1 MVKKKQSFAEAY
13 EELQA
18 LTAWFERGEPDLDQG
33 LEKMTR
39 AKALAAELKERLLG
53 AETVVHQMTEKDS
66 SSEEAFS

>member
-39 AKALAAELKERLLG
+39 AKALAAELKERLVE
-53 AETVVHQMTEKDS
+53 AETVVNQMTEKEQV
-66 SSEEAFS
+66 SEEAFS